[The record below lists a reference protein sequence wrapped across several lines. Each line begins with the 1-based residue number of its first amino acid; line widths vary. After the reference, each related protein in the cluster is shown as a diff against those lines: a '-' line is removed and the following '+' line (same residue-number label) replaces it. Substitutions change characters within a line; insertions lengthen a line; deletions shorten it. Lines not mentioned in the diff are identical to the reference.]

1 VRVRVEE
8 DAGPLRAFVTHYP
21 EPTDVGT
28 HIHATFE
35 VCVQL
40 SGEVEWYMEDVV
52 ARMEPGDVWLW
63 APWEIHG
70 WRCRMADSLSL
81 TLRFLPQ
88 FVGEESFQGH
98 PWLTLFGPHPARRP
112 RVSTGE
118 MRREALDLAHRLR
131 REIEEKREAWVEA
144 VRLGLL
150 QLLLLLYREW
160 DPSARRVSD
169 NDVQMSELARVIPAI
184 GLAYSQTARRLK
196 LAEAAAACGMSVS
209 RFGRLFRRV
218 MGITFPKFS
227 LRVRLGYAA
236 HLLRSTDRTM
246 EAVAAAAGFSDASHL
261 HREFT
266 RSNGRTPG
274 EFRRMYQAQSA
285 SQPLPPGE

>member
-1 VRVRVEE
+1 MCVRVEE

-21 EPTDVGT
+21 EPMDVGT

-52 ARMEPGDVWLW
+52 ARMQPGDVWLW
-63 APWEIHG
+63 APWEVHG
-70 WRCRMADSLSL
+70 WRCRVADSLAL
-81 TLRFLPQ
+81 TLRFVPE

-118 MRREALDLAHRLR
+118 TRQETLTLAHRLR
-131 REIEEKREAWVEA
+131 REVEDRPAAWEEA

-160 DPSARRVSD
+160 DPTARRISD
-169 NDVQMSELARVIPAI
+169 DEIQMSDLARVIPSVR
-184 GLAYSQTARRLK
+184 LAYSHNTQRLS
-196 LAEAAAACGMSVS
+196 LAEGAAACGMSVS

-218 MGITFPKFS
+218 MGTTFPKFS
-227 LRVRLGYAA
+227 LRVRTGYAT
-236 HLLRSTDRTM
+236 HLLRDTDLPL

-261 HREFT
+261 HRLFVQMN
-266 RSNGRTPG
+266 RCTPG
-274 EFRRMYQAQSA
+274 QYRRTLRSTAGAGPSDT
-285 SQPLPPGE
+285 